1 MATIMT
7 MEFPSSDEEDDNY
20 DVEAELERELK
31 EGDLS
36 DEVKEELQEEGK
48 QLLSQLGKAKR
59 NKRKNETNPKMIKSI
74 IKNSIVKE
82 KIEKTYHDINREY
95 EQLYKHEKSVSDGD
109 FLLQFHRKYP
119 QEEKNYNTTQKLHD
133 HLKKYSPALGG
144 NEDSPEMD
152 IKAFKEK
159 CRNQQYSSDISNV
172 VKNALENFYE
182 NNSVQVEKKYMYAGK
197 VYTVQKKIDKTS
209 SSYKRYLRMKDK
221 MNIGGNF
228 ANIDQLVQ
236 SIQENKQINTVDK
249 STEDWAYYKMANSID
264 EEKLK
269 AGQNYLENKF
279 FSENVE
285 RKVYEHNV
293 RKRAP

>member
-20 DVEAELERELK
+20 DVEAELQKEL
-31 EGDLS
+31 EDGELS
-36 DEVKEELQEEGK
+36 DEVKEELQEDGK
-48 QLLSQLGKAKR
+48 DLVSSLGKAKR
-59 NKRKNETNPKMIKSI
+59 NKRKNEKNPKLIKSI
-74 IKNSIVKE
+74 IKNSIIKE

-95 EQLYKHEKSVSDGD
+95 EQLYKHEKSVSDED
-109 FLLQFHRKYP
+109 FLLQFHKKYP
-119 QEEKNYNTTQKLHD
+119 QEEKNYNTKQKLHD
-133 HLKKYSPALGG
+133 HLNKYSPAFGG
-144 NEDSPEMD
+144 NETSPEMD

-159 CRNQQYSSDISNV
+159 CRNKEYNSDISSV

-209 SSYKRYLRMKDK
+209 SSYKRYLKMKDK

-228 ANIDQLVQ
+228 ANIDQLIQ
-236 SIQENKQINTVDK
+236 NIQENKQINTVDK
-249 STEDWAYYKMANSID
+249 STEDWVYYKMANAID

-269 AGQNYLENKF
+269 AGQNYLENKI

-285 RKVYEHNV
+285 RKVYENNIK
-293 RKRAP
+293 KRAP